1 MNTRADTRIYSANFW
16 IEQLE
21 NGKLQMQYSEIANI
35 FFHKKGTSKSADID
49 WPHVMVN
56 TLTDNSSN
64 TSRYNN
70 SASIN

>member
-1 MNTRADTRIYSANFW
+1 
-16 IEQLE
+16 
-21 NGKLQMQYSEIANI
+21 MQYSEIANI